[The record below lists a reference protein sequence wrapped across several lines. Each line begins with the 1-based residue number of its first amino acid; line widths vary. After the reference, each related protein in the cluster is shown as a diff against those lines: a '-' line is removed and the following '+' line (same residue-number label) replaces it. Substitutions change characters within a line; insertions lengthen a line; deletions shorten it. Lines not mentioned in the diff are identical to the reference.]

1 MLEVLRRWSTSWSAK
16 FLFALLVL
24 SLGTFFG
31 MGKLFFSGTAYDVVA
46 TVGGAK
52 VKTRTL
58 RLKLAEY
65 MEELREKLKRPV
77 SVEDMKNAGLVSSLL
92 NHLIHNA
99 LLDEEAKRL
108 GVTISDDVLKQS
120 LLKEAVFQDS
130 LGHFSHKRFNAFLKA
145 RQINETAFLKEQRQL
160 LKRRQVLRTIE
171 KLLVAPQIMR
181 KAVGSVPVQTRFG
194 STFLLSSADVTLK
207 TPTPKMLKAFFDQH
221 QERFKKPERRAFQV
235 LFVSKET
242 LATQGAGAV
251 SDYALYERVQA
262 IEDSLAGGLTLEQVA
277 QKFSQPLVSVP
288 LVERHL
294 TQMPAGS
301 QKKVEGKGTLAQLP
315 KNLRKWFEDEKG
327 FAALNN
333 MAFDANASQE
343 PVAQKVGAELYVFID
358 VKDVRP
364 VFVPDFEAVKPEV
377 LKVWR
382 ADALQRALEEHGQ
395 KLVVAMGNGK
405 HAKRFRPLPPL
416 KMNQVSKGVSPE
428 IQTVLFQMAPQEVR
442 VFKTIKGEV
451 GLVRLDRLV
460 FPSQPLSLKQETE
473 LQKNLEGMMQNDFFN
488 AYLRS
493 LRAHHHT
500 QVHPEALRVALS

>member
-160 LKRRQVLRTIE
+160 LKRWQVLRTIE

-181 KAVGSVPVQTRFG
+181 KAVGSVPVQTR
-194 STFLLSSADVTLK
+194 L
-207 TPTPKMLKAFFDQH
+207 
-221 QERFKKPERRAFQV
+221 
-235 LFVSKET
+235 
-242 LATQGAGAV
+242 
-251 SDYALYERVQA
+251 
-262 IEDSLAGGLTLEQVA
+262 
-277 QKFSQPLVSVP
+277 
-288 LVERHL
+288 
-294 TQMPAGS
+294 
-301 QKKVEGKGTLAQLP
+301 
-315 KNLRKWFEDEKG
+315 
-327 FAALNN
+327 
-333 MAFDANASQE
+333 
-343 PVAQKVGAELYVFID
+343 
-358 VKDVRP
+358 
-364 VFVPDFEAVKPEV
+364 
-377 LKVWR
+377 
-382 ADALQRALEEHGQ
+382 
-395 KLVVAMGNGK
+395 
-405 HAKRFRPLPPL
+405 
-416 KMNQVSKGVSPE
+416 
-428 IQTVLFQMAPQEVR
+428 
-442 VFKTIKGEV
+442 
-451 GLVRLDRLV
+451 
-460 FPSQPLSLKQETE
+460 
-473 LQKNLEGMMQNDFFN
+473 
-488 AYLRS
+488 
-493 LRAHHHT
+493 
-500 QVHPEALRVALS
+500 